1 MYYRIIIIFLYIIS
15 SFYANLSVQAKNVVP
30 VIPMMSAAFNEV
42 PNVIYAGR
50 DFQIVY
56 CWPKARGKLWSYV
69 NVGFRFSRKVGRGR
83 KKKKVLTKFEP
94 VRAVPI
100 WTDYRYI
107 NSKYSVN
114 RCARLKFMAP
124 GELQTG
130 RYYLTALGGKTQRS
144 KVYTARSFAV
154 RSFQSQA
161 RDIKQFVVKFD
172 QSGGFYVTSANVP
185 SDIRV
190 MYSQIHDAYQVFLQQ
205 FIQDMK
211 TAAALIEQSDPNRE
225 FHDREGAMRY
235 ASAIGIQKDP
245 SLVVNPNDFVSD
257 HDPFLNA
264 LGSYN
269 RGVLFMDKVIDRFLN
284 SPDNWKKF
292 IGLQAVYARSKLV
305 KKKDFLDHLYAIY
318 YKRQQK

>member
-1 MYYRIIIIFLYIIS
+1 M
-15 SFYANLSVQAKNVVP
+15 
-30 VIPMMSAAFNEV
+30 PMMSAAFKEV
-42 PNVIYAGR
+42 PNVINAGR

-69 NVGFRFSRKVGRGR
+69 NVRFRFSRKVGRGMR
-83 KKKKVLTKFEP
+83 KKKVLTKFEP

-100 WTDYRYI
+100 WTDYRHI
-107 NSKYSVN
+107 KSKYSVN

-130 RYYLTALGGKTQRS
+130 RYYLTALGGKTWRFKVHTRRS
-144 KVYTARSFAV
+144 ISVK
-154 RSFQSQA
+154 SFQSQA

-172 QSGGFYVTSANVP
+172 QSGGFYVTSAFVP
-185 SDIRV
+185 SDIRG
-190 MYSQIHDAYQVFLQQ
+190 MYSQIHDAYQVVLQQ
-205 FIQDMK
+205 FIENLK
-211 TAAALIEQSDPNRE
+211 TAAALIEQSNPNRE
-225 FHDREGAMRY
+225 YNDRQGALRY
-235 ASAIGIQKDP
+235 ASDIGIQKDP
-245 SLVVNPNDFVSD
+245 SLFVITSDFVSE
-257 HDPFLNA
+257 HDSFLNA

-305 KKKDFLDHLYAIY
+305 RKKDFLDHLYAIY
-318 YKRQQK
+318 YKRQQ